1 MNYARLASPLSWI
14 LTFFILLFLY
24 TKFFGPV
31 PFSINSVTTTKSDT
45 FNVSGE
51 GKVSVVP
58 DLAVVNVGVRAQGT
72 TVKTA
77 QDQMNAAINKV
88 ADAIKRLGIDPKD
101 IQTTNYSINPD
112 YDYSIQPQK
121 IRGYTASSTIQI
133 KIRDTEKVNAVLDAS
148 TANGANEVYGIS
160 FDVSDKTKAENEAR
174 EKAVADAKKKAE
186 AASKIAGFKLGRLVN
201 YSENFNGFPIPIPL
215 RSTAISEDIEPPKPQ
230 VEAGSTE
237 VTVNVT
243 LSYEVL

>member
-1 MNYARLASPLSWI
+1 MRFASPFAWI
-14 LTFFILLFLY
+14 LTFFLLLFLY
-24 TKFFGPV
+24 TKFAGPV

-77 QDQMNAAINKV
+77 QDQMNSAINNV
-88 ADAIKRLGIDPKD
+88 TDAIKALGIDKKD

-112 YDYSIQPQK
+112 YDYTSNLQK
-121 IRGYTASSTIQI
+121 IKGYTASSTVQV
-133 KIRDTEKVNAVLDAS
+133 KVRDTEKLNSVLDVS

-174 EKAVADAKKKAE
+174 EKAVSDAKEKAE
-186 AASKIAGFKLGRLVN
+186 SAAKIAGFRLGRLVN
-201 YSENFNGFPIPIPL
+201 YSENMGGFPIPIAL
-215 RSTAISEDIEPPKPQ
+215 RSSAVSEDLEAPKPK
-230 VEAGSTE
+230 VEAGSQEIT
-237 VTVNVT
+237 VTVT
-243 LSYEVL
+243 LSYEIQ